1 MTKDRK
7 RLLISAVTKFVS
19 GLLLMGSLLFL
30 PAGTL
35 RFPGAWRLVVL
46 LFVPMLLFGTV
57 LYLKAPELLKK
68 RLNSKESSQVQKR
81 VILLSALQFIACF
94 VLAGLDFR
102 FGWFSLPGWLVTA
115 ASVVFVGC
123 YGLYMEVMRE
133 NAYLSRTVEIQ
144 EGQQVVSTGLYGIV
158 RHPMYFAV
166 TLLFWAMPLVLGSL
180 TAFLVM
186 LPFPLLLVS
195 RIRDEERILE
205 EGLPGYR
212 EYEEK
217 VRYRLLPFIW

>member
-19 GLLLMGSLLFL
+19 GLLLMGALLFL

-180 TAFLVM
+180 AAFLVM